1 MIPFAS
7 WFRAPQVYPNLT
19 SQRRPNQ
26 LGLRVGPSPF
36 RAQYWHKNAC
46 YYHLR
51 NLRHRIAYKLEFG
64 NEINVSVDGTNSR
77 YTERDLFLLPDGI
90 GETV

>member
-7 WFRAPQVYPNLT
+7 WVRSPPVYPNPT
-19 SQRRPNQ
+19 SQPRPNQ
-26 LGLRVGPSPF
+26 LGLRVGPSPSW
-36 RAQYWHKNAC
+36 AQYWHTNAY
-46 YYHLR
+46 YYHPR
-51 NLRHRIAYKLEFG
+51 SLRHRIAYKLEFG

-77 YTERDLFLLPDGI
+77 YTERGLFLLPDGI